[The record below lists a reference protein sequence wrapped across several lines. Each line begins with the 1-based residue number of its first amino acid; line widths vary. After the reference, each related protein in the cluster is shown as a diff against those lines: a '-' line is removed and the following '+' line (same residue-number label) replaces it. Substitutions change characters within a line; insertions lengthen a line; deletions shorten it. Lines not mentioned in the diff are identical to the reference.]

1 MAQALAPTVYTICSL
16 VVFGAENLDTALV
29 GALLTLVVNAAY
41 NLPCTAL
48 AWAYFN
54 CFELQVGQAI
64 GPDAR
69 GPGSP
74 HRVAPCHWV
83 HTRLRHGAPHNIA

>member
-1 MAQALAPTVYTICSL
+1 MFRP
-16 VVFGAENLDTALV
+16 ENLDTALV

-54 CFELQVGQAI
+54 CFELQLGPAI
-64 GPDAR
+64 GPD
-69 GPGSP
+69 
-74 HRVAPCHWV
+74 
-83 HTRLRHGAPHNIA
+83 TRRP

>member
-16 VVFGAENLDTALV
+16 VVFRPDNLDTAVV

-48 AWAYFN
+48 AWAYFS
-54 CFELQVGQAI
+54 CFELQVGPAI
-64 GPDAR
+64 GPD
-69 GPGSP
+69 
-74 HRVAPCHWV
+74 
-83 HTRLRHGAPHNIA
+83 LRRP

>member
-1 MAQALAPTVYTICSL
+1 MYTICSL
-16 VVFGAENLDTALV
+16 IVFRPENLEVDTALV

-54 CFELQVGQAI
+54 CFELQVGPAI

-69 GPGSP
+69 RP
-74 HRVAPCHWV
+74 
-83 HTRLRHGAPHNIA
+83 